1 MSDAYYEFYGRM
13 IAAAFV
19 FVFLVSAGIFAA
31 TRRSDL
37 VRQYCAAHL
46 VALTLG
52 TIVDIILALYV
63 MPRGGIPPAYV
74 GGIFLAPIAF
84 FVAFSIYICHRGRA
98 LRAKDILI
106 PIVPIVLWGVLV
118 VFGGQRGM
126 GDFDVLGAWFVS
138 AGCGGIDL
146 AAAYGL
152 PALASRPRSV
162 KFAGYALMLL
172 AVYFIL
178 PWAAA

>member
-1 MSDAYYEFYGRM
+1 MSDAYYAFYGRM
-13 IAAAFV
+13 IVAAFV

-31 TRRSDL
+31 TRRADL
-37 VRQYCAAHL
+37 VRQYCGAHL

-52 TIVDIILALYV
+52 TLVDIVLALYV

-84 FVAFSIYICHRGRA
+84 FVAFSIYICHRGQA

-138 AGCGGIDL
+138 AGCGGIDI

-152 PALASRPRSV
+152 SAFASRPRTV
-162 KFAGYALMLL
+162 KAAGYALMLF
-172 AVYFIL
+172 AVYLIL
-178 PWAAA
+178 PWATA